1 MESFL
6 YDSLKGPNDL
16 FKMSS
21 ISPKAIATIT
31 NKYGYRTLKV
41 ITTVI
46 VLKIPK
52 VANTVIPGIIRSM
65 TDISFEN
72 LVKILP
78 IGLLSK
84 NRILDLM
91 TFSTITLCILDVLII
106 NMVKITTALMKTKM
120 Q

>member
-1 MESFL
+1 MR
-6 YDSLKGPNDL
+6 
-16 FKMSS
+16 S
-21 ISPKAIATIT
+21 IRPKAIATIT

-46 VLKIPK
+46 VLNIPN
-52 VANTVIPGIIRSM
+52 VAKTVIPGIIRSI

-91 TFSTITLCILDVLII
+91 TFSTITLCIFDVLII
-106 NMVKITTALMKTKM
+106 NIVKITTALMNTKM